1 MKNKNTHL
9 LFCLLFTSITIQCMN
24 QQLTVQNKQ
33 DDPWKSVDISAMNH
47 VLKNDYKTYLTN
59 RLIEYKKND
68 FTSQDLDQIENMY
81 FHITNAQQPSEL
93 KRYLHNYV
101 VDEKQ
106 NSFLHV
112 AIKKKDVT
120 VLRWLT
126 TVVQCSSHKPNA
138 DGKGPID
145 LCIEQMMPDA
155 QESDREKAHEMLDLL
170 TDRYN
175 KVNFCLEWRKAFLHK
190 MLQLQYAHTKNATTF
205 KLKEALFQ
213 RFLTDIYNSYQPIA
227 LSKLYQETA
236 DPITGDTFTHIFVEQ
251 GNADTLHKLLQQGYA
266 SPAKNKDGK
275 TPVDSALI
283 LFNAVTQSS
292 HFDTMI
298 TIDWA
303 EYNRRRCCLFMLVHY
318 AAKQQQLKCD
328 LEQCCSAHTL

>member
-1 MKNKNTHL
+1 MKHKNTHL

-24 QQLTVQNKQ
+24 QQLTVKNKEN
-33 DDPWKSVDISAMNH
+33 DPWKSVDVSAMNH
-47 VLKNDYKTYLTN
+47 ILGEDYRAYLTN
-59 RLIEYKKND
+59 RLIEYRKND
-68 FTSQDLDQIENMY
+68 FTSQDLNQIEKMY
-81 FHITNAQQPSEL
+81 SRMKNDKHSDL
-93 KRYLHNYV
+93 KNYLYNYV

-112 AIKKKDVT
+112 AIKKKDIT
-120 VLRWLT
+120 VLKWLT
-126 TVVQCSSHKPNA
+126 TVVQCAPHNVNA
-138 DGKGPID
+138 DGKNPFD

-155 QESDREKAHEMLDLL
+155 QESDRERAHEMLDLL

-175 KVNFCLEWRKAFLHK
+175 KANFCLEPRKAYLQK

-213 RFLTDIYNSYQPIA
+213 RFLTDKHGKYLIA

-266 SPAKNKDGK
+266 SPAKNNDGK
-275 TPVDSALI
+275 TPIDSALI
-283 LFNAVTQSS
+283 LFNAITQSS
-292 HFDTMI
+292 CFDTMI
-298 TIDWA
+298 TIDRA
-303 EYNRRRCCLFMLVHY
+303 GYNRRRCCLFMLMHY
-318 AAKQQQLKCD
+318 AAKQQQLQCD